1 MPKRKYFQNFNLI
14 SYYHKIFSL
23 KGKVQIINKIKSLE
37 ENSNM
42 IEVQFKMKMSKSILK
57 MRLKQEI

>member
-1 MPKRKYFQNFNLI
+1 
-14 SYYHKIFSL
+14 
-23 KGKVQIINKIKSLE
+23 VQIINKIKSLE

-57 MRLKQEI
+57 MRLKQEIWNLS